1 MQLVNSLL
9 IVLLNTYIVGLLF
22 NVAVVLAVV
31 FQEYYLE
38 YVGIYSEKNKKK
50 PIEALKKVL
59 LTIFSS
65 WLLWVMTTHSIH
77 DIYIIRR
84 K

>member
-38 YVGIYSEKNKKK
+38 YVGIYSEKNKKN
-50 PIEALKKVL
+50 L
-59 LTIFSS
+59 
-65 WLLWVMTTHSIH
+65 
-77 DIYIIRR
+77 
-84 K
+84 